1 MFSFFHRIGPTF
13 AANIFNQLTVILTQ
27 VVIMPI
33 MIAALGV
40 HTFGIWLALAAIP
53 GYLSISD
60 LGFSYSAK
68 SDMSVRMAAGDVKG
82 AIETLSSVTALMTAV
97 MGGFALVYAGATF
110 LIGWTSILD
119 LKGLSLGDARTILLF
134 GLIDILA
141 TQAYM
146 ISAATL
152 RANRQPALEAFFGG
166 ALRLAESTALVIG
179 AFLTHNL
186 VIAAACWAL
195 TRLVLTVIIITCT
208 LVFIPLLRPVVSAIK
223 KERMIELF
231 RPSMAFMLMP
241 LANSFLLQGSTL
253 LLSAGAGASV
263 LTAFNIFRTVTRMGV
278 SVGNT
283 LNYTF
288 VPQYS
293 YSWGAG
299 NTNAYF
305 KLFRIH
311 LALLVAGC
319 AAYMLAQAVGAK
331 FFVDILSHHQVKVMP
346 WVFGLLLLSAVFEM
360 GWSVPLTLG
369 SANNHVAFL
378 TTVYVALATVYLAGF
393 SLMGAMG
400 VHSNAA
406 AQATGLMTVNLIMV
420 VVGWLWATRYLNGF
434 RTAAPKVEAEKAAPV
449 SLSA

>member
-1 MFSFFHRIGPTF
+1 MFNFFHKIGPTF

-27 VVIMPI
+27 IVIMPI
-33 MIAALGV
+33 MIGALGV
-40 HTFGIWLALAAIP
+40 HTFGMWLVLAAIP
-53 GYLSISD
+53 AYLSISD

-82 AIETLSSVTALMTAV
+82 AIETLSSVTALMTLV
-97 MGGFALVYAGATF
+97 MGAFALVYIGVTF
-110 LIGWTSILD
+110 LVGWTSVFD
-119 LKGLSLGDARTILLF
+119 LKGMSIGDARTILLF

-166 ALRLAESTALVIG
+166 ALRLAESTALVAG
-179 AFLTHNL
+179 AFVTHNL

-195 TRLVLTVIIITCT
+195 TRLALTVIIIACT
-208 LVFIPLLRPVVSAIK
+208 LIFIPLLRPVMSAIK
-223 KERMIELF
+223 KERMVELF

-253 LLSAGAGASV
+253 ILSAGAGASV
-263 LTAFNIFRTVTRMGV
+263 VAAFNIFRTVTRMGV

-293 YSWGAG
+293 YSWGAK
-299 NTNAYF
+299 NTAAYF

-311 LALLVAGC
+311 LGLLLAGC

-331 FFVDILSHHQVKVMP
+331 FFVDILSHHQVKLMP
-346 WVFGLLLLSAVFEM
+346 WAFGLLLVSAVLEM

-378 TTVYVALATVYLAGF
+378 TTVYVALAGVFLAGF
-393 SLMGAMG
+393 SLLGAMG
-400 VHSNAA
+400 IHSNAV
-406 AQATGLMTVNLIMV
+406 AQASGLMIVNLVMV
-420 VVGWLWATRYLNGF
+420 VVGWVWAVRYLNGF
-434 RTAAPKVEAEKAAPV
+434 RTAPLKVEAEKDGPV